1 MFNDFLN
8 KSAELLAQGEAFAVA
23 TVVRSLPPTSGKPGD
38 KAIVRADGTLWG
50 WIGGGCAQPV
60 VIKEALKSLTEGRPK
75 LVRISPSPDGSEA
88 GEEAIVDYTMTC
100 HSGGSMDIYI
110 EPVLPRPHIVILGRS
125 AIAQALARL
134 AKAAS
139 YAVSVV
145 APETDAGGIG
155 DTNLIADLSKLK
167 LTPQTY
173 IVVSTQGED
182 DEGALEQA
190 VATGASHIAFVASK
204 TKAHK
209 VFDYLR
215 GRGLPEE
222 KLKQIR
228 APAGLDIGAQSP
240 EEIAISILAEI
251 IQKKAAVQPP
261 ALNSG
266 TQDPVCGMAVDPAKA
281 KYKSEHRGNWF
292 YFCCAGC
299 KESFE
304 QTPEQYVISGRISTL
319 RKSTK

>member
-60 VIKEALKSLTEGRPK
+60 VIKEALKSLAEGHPK
-75 LVRISPSPDGSEA
+75 LVRISPSPNGSEA

-125 AIAQALARL
+125 AIAHALARL
-134 AKAAS
+134 GRAAG
-139 YAVSVV
+139 YTVSVV
-145 APETDAGGIG
+145 AHEVDTDSFRDAS
-155 DTNLIADLSKLK
+155 LIADLSKVK

-190 VATGASHIAFVASK
+190 VATGASYIAFVASK
-204 TKAHK
+204 TKAHR

-228 APAGLDIGAQSP
+228 VPAGLDIGAQSP

-251 IQKKAAVQPP
+251 IQKKATIRAPE
-261 ALNSG
+261 LNSG
-266 TQDPVCGMAVDPAKA
+266 AQDPVCGMAVDPAKA
-281 KYKSEHRGNWF
+281 KYKSEHRGRWF

-299 KESFE
+299 KETFE
-304 QTPEQYVISGRISTL
+304 RKPEQYTSASPR
-319 RKSTK
+319 

>member
-60 VIKEALKSLTEGRPK
+60 VIKEALKSLADGRPK

-134 AKAAS
+134 GKAAG

-145 APETDAGGIG
+145 AREADAGSFG
-155 DTNLIADLSKLK
+155 DASLIANLSEVK

-173 IVVSTQGED
+173 IVVATQGED
-182 DEGALEQA
+182 DEGGLEQA
-190 VATGASHIAFVASK
+190 ATIGASYIAFVASK
-204 TKAHK
+204 TKAQK
-209 VFDYLR
+209 VFEYLR

-222 KLKQIR
+222 KLVQIR

-251 IQKKAAVQPP
+251 IQKKATVPAP
-261 ALNSG
+261 ALKSSP
-266 TQDPVCGMAVDPAKA
+266 QDPVCGMAVDPAQA
-281 KYKSEHRGNWF
+281 KYKSEYQGSWF
-292 YFCCAGC
+292 FFCCARC
-299 KESFE
+299 KETFDRK
-304 QTPEQYVISGRISTL
+304 PEEYATASRI
-319 RKSTK
+319 